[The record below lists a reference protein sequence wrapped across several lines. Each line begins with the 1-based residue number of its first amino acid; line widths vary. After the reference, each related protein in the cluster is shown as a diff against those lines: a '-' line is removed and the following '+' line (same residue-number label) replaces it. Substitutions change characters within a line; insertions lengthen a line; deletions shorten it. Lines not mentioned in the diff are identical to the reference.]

1 MEALA
6 KAFENAHGFRF
17 KLSFAETLV
26 QLLHPVAKV
35 TFRLNFDYLFRLTM
49 IDRLRKQ
56 RLTILSGPRPLKSS
70 TRRLKSYQGKFDTG
84 TWHILWLL
92 SASVCLRR
100 TTSCGTG
107 RLVLRLASTS

>member
-35 TFRLNFDYLFRLTM
+35 SLLFRLNL
-49 IDRLRKQ
+49 IVAE
-56 RLTILSGPRPLKSS
+56 PN
-70 TRRLKSYQGKFDTG
+70 
-84 TWHILWLL
+84 LL
-92 SASVCLRR
+92 LDCASR
-100 TTSCGTG
+100 S
-107 RLVLRLASTS
+107 

>member
-35 TFRLNFDYLFRLTM
+35 TFRLNFDYLFR
-49 IDRLRKQ
+49 
-56 RLTILSGPRPLKSS
+56 
-70 TRRLKSYQGKFDTG
+70 
-84 TWHILWLL
+84 
-92 SASVCLRR
+92 
-100 TTSCGTG
+100 
-107 RLVLRLASTS
+107 

>member
-35 TFRLNFDYLFRLTM
+35 SLPFRLDLNV
-49 IDRLRKQ
+49 
-56 RLTILSGPRPLKSS
+56 SESN
-70 TRRLKSYQGKFDTG
+70 
-84 TWHILWLL
+84 LL
-92 SASVCLRR
+92 LDCA
-100 TTSCGTG
+100 G
-107 RLVLRLASTS
+107 RS